1 MEHTIAGPL
10 AGIVVVDFSQL
21 AQGPFATQILGDLG
35 AEIVKVEAP
44 NGDWMRGYSL
54 QNAYADG
61 MSVSFISYNRNKRS
75 IVLDLKSTEG
85 LELARQLID
94 RADIVVENFRPGVM
108 ERLGLGYD
116 ILSARNPRLVYCA
129 SVGYGQDGPYVGR
142 PRQDL
147 LLPSLAGPASL
158 RGGGPGPPGPARP
171 RGGRPPGRA
180 PPRPPRP
187 RGPRPPR

>member
-85 LELARQLID
+85 L
-94 RADIVVENFRPGVM
+94 
-108 ERLGLGYD
+108 
-116 ILSARNPRLVYCA
+116 
-129 SVGYGQDGPYVGR
+129 
-142 PRQDL
+142 
-147 LLPSLAGPASL
+147 
-158 RGGGPGPPGPARP
+158 
-171 RGGRPPGRA
+171 
-180 PPRPPRP
+180 
-187 RGPRPPR
+187 